1 MPKWRHWRISTR
13 LHLKS
18 SSQCSWQR
26 KTKMQI
32 ISDIE
37 QGTAAWHACRIG
49 NPGASGM
56 SNIITSQGKVSAS
69 RTKYMYQLAGE
80 LITGEKTEP
89 YQSAA
94 MARGHEMEP
103 EARDVFEFGY
113 GPVDQCGLVYPD
125 HTDAYHCSPDGL
137 LRNEPAGLEIKN
149 PSLPVA
155 VEYLVKGKLPS
166 EYKIQVQGSLMV
178 TGLDYWYFMSYYPG
192 LKPLVL
198 KVERD
203 ENLVPQIRDA
213 VENFCRDLM
222 DLVER

>member
-1 MPKWRHWRISTR
+1 
-13 LHLKS
+13 
-18 SSQCSWQR
+18 
-26 KTKMQI
+26 MQI

-56 SNIITSQGKVSAS
+56 SKIITSQGKASAS

-80 LITGEKTEP
+80 LITGEKTET
-89 YQSAA
+89 YQTAA
-94 MARGHEMEP
+94 MARGHEIEP
-103 EARDVFEFGY
+103 EAREVFEFNY

-137 LRNEPAGLEIKN
+137 LRDEPAGLEIKS

-155 VEYLVKGKLPS
+155 VEYLDKGKLPT
-166 EYKIQVQGSLMV
+166 EYKIQVQGSMMV
-178 TGLDYWYFMSYYPG
+178 TGLEYWYFMSYFPG

-203 ENLVPQIRDA
+203 EKLISQIRDA
-213 VENFCRDLM
+213 VEGFCRDMM
-222 DLVER
+222 DLVERLKA